1 MIMLQNGWT
10 LRKRQEE
17 CHDKLIESY
26 KKGHKEFLIAANCRF
41 GKTITA
47 LQTLRDMAANDQVIV
62 VISTMD
68 IKKEWTEGAEVTG
81 FDLDLLNQTV
91 NDIDFTNLSENGRHV
106 IYCSTQKLG
115 NGSKESLA
123 LIKWFNN
130 HAGLKSLVYDE
141 CHLGAGTERTITEII
156 ERLNFDNK
164 VYLSGTPYR
173 KHLKK
178 EFGLDL
184 LEGEEKSYLYTI
196 MDERQDYKDGVIT
209 DYTPVQLE
217 MHVLNYARDIDTLVA
232 EDDKDAVKYGVSSA
246 YFKKIFSDANYKT
259 YAIEFLNKILD
270 FAKEKH
276 VRTFLFFVPL
286 RKVGNDIIKNFEK
299 IFSDKIEF
307 RNLCGD
313 YASDDTTESED
324 EAKLESEAAKLSKF
338 YSTDNG
344 KIKIGITCNKCGTG
358 ATLKHLDV
366 TAFLKDTTQAIPF
379 IQKSQR
385 ARTPEEGKTVAY
397 CLCFNQWQGL
407 KAFCDYSRAT
417 NKDPNKSEKDAVKD
431 AIENGA
437 IKLVLNLE
445 EVKDY
450 SKIIDIL
457 NTYRPGQYPLFDDF
471 DFDAWPEDT
480 FTFLN
485 TLNNIKAK
493 LRATHPKLRNDP
505 AFNNANTADELKK
518 ALRQNGLGKEADK
531 IHVPTAEEMREMLED
546 RYVGV
551 VREFFNYGYNADQI
565 KNVSGYDETDL
576 EIITTTFGTIEVWKF
591 IIKTY
596 PRYVTMVLN
605 YLSKKD

>member
-141 CHLGAGTERTITEII
+141 CHLGAGTERTVTEIL

-196 MDERQDYKDGVIT
+196 MDERQDYKNGVIT
-209 DYTPVQLE
+209 DYVPVQLE
-217 MHVLNYARDIDTLVA
+217 MHVLNYAKDIDTLVA

-246 YFKKIFSDANYKT
+246 YFKKIFSDVNYKT

-299 IFSDKIEF
+299 MFSDKIEF

-313 YASDDTTESED
+313 YASDDTTELED

-358 ATLKHLDV
+358 ATLTHLDV

-407 KAFCDYSRAT
+407 KAFCDYSRAA

-450 SKIIDIL
+450 SEIIDIL

-471 DFDAWPEDT
+471 DFDAWSEDT

-518 ALRQNGLGKEADK
+518 ALRQNGLGQEADK

-551 VREFFNYGYNADQI
+551 IREFFNYGYNADQI
-565 KNVSGYDETDL
+565 KNVSWYDETDL

>member
-1 MIMLQNGWT
+1 MIKLYNGWT

-47 LQTLRDMAANDQVIV
+47 LQTLRDMTTNDQVIV

-68 IKKEWTEGAEVTG
+68 IKKEWTEGAEATG
-81 FDLDLLNQTV
+81 FDLDLLNQAV
-91 NDIDFTNLSENGRHV
+91 NDIDFANLPEAGRHI

-115 NGSKESLA
+115 NGSKASLA

-141 CHLGAGTERTITEII
+141 CHLGAGTERTVTEIL

-184 LEGEEKSYLYTI
+184 LEGEEKTYLYTI

-217 MHVLNYARDIDTLVA
+217 MHVLNYAKDIDTLVA
-232 EDDKDAVKYGVSSA
+232 DDDKDAVKYGVSSA

-259 YAIEFLNKILD
+259 YAVEFLNKILD
-270 FAKEKH
+270 FAKEKGI
-276 VRTFLFFVPL
+276 RTFLFFVPL
-286 RKVGNDIIKNFEK
+286 RKVGNDIIKHFEK
-299 IFSDKIEF
+299 MFSDKIEF

-324 EAKLESEAAKLSKF
+324 EKKLESEAAKLTEF

-344 KIKIGITCNKCGTG
+344 KVKIGITCNKCGTG
-358 ATLKHLDV
+358 STLKHLDAV
-366 TAFLKDTTQAIPF
+366 AFLKDTTQAIPF

-407 KAFCDYSRAT
+407 KAFCDYSRAV

-450 SKIIDIL
+450 SEIIDIL

-480 FTFLN
+480 FAFMN
-485 TLNNIKAK
+485 TLNMVKAK
-493 LRATHPKLRNDP
+493 ILADHSNLRNDP
-505 AFNNANTADELKK
+505 AFNNASTADELKK
-518 ALRQNGLGKEADK
+518 ALRQNGLDQEADK
-531 IHVPTAEEMREMLED
+531 IHVPTAEEMRQMLED

-551 VREFFNYGYNADQI
+551 IREFFNYGYNADQI

>member
-26 KKGHKEFLIAANCRF
+26 KKGYKEFLIAANCRF

-196 MDERQDYKDGVIT
+196 MDERQDYKNGIIT
-209 DYTPVQLE
+209 DYVPVQLE
-217 MHVLNYARDIDTLVA
+217 MHVLNYTRDIDTLVA

-259 YAIEFLNKILD
+259 YAVEFLNKILD

-299 IFSDKIEF
+299 MFSDKIEF

-324 EAKLESEAAKLSKF
+324 EAKLESEAAKLSTF

-358 ATLKHLDV
+358 ATLTHLDV

-407 KAFCDYSRAT
+407 KAFCDYSRAA

-450 SKIIDIL
+450 SEIIDIL

-505 AFNNANTADELKK
+505 AFNNANTTEELKK
-518 ALRQNGLGKEADK
+518 ALRQNGLGQEADK

-551 VREFFNYGYNADQI
+551 IREFFNYGYNADQI